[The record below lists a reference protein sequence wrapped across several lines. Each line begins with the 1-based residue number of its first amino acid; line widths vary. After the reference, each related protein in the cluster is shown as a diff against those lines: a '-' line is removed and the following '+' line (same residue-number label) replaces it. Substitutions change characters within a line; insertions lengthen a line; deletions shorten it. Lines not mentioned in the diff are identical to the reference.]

1 MLVENDDSMISK
13 WKLPGRDAMNR
24 MAVAREVGRL
34 NSTAVCRFAA
44 DIERGSRAPFNLEAS
59 LF

>member
-1 MLVENDDSMISK
+1 
-13 WKLPGRDAMNR
+13 MNR